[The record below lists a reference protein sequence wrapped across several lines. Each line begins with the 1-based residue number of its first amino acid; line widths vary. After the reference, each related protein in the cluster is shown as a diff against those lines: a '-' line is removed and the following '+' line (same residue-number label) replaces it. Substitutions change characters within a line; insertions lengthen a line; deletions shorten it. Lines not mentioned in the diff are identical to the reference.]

1 LGAVVNLSSG
11 TAQDRAVSLIGS
23 VEWILLEF
31 DEQCSRLVSANPY
44 DDVDND
50 VDTAGWKMI
59 PAENLIASCSGTG
72 TKLAVMVSNAA
83 DVTGLSRALELG
95 VDALCV
101 SSDATDELWSAVVSA
116 RDERLFAVEKSTSE
130 DDPSSTTSTAGP
142 MIQNG
147 TCRRKSNAAVLADR
161 ICLDFIRTLSPTEGC
176 WIGSSSQLLALI
188 LSENSPSSYVPTRP
202 FRINA
207 GPVHSYV
214 LLGDG
219 VTTKYLCEVQAGD
232 ELLVYDCATGLERAV
247 AVGRLKEEVRPCV
260 IVELTTTQDAT
271 ATQEDIHHGGHT
283 EKVGQV
289 FLQQAETVRLGS
301 NSSSNTDKFVRVTDL
316 KPSTDV
322 NVRGIRTSK
331 DNSRTVLLRVS
342 RVGTHV
348 GQAYTGSVNE
358 T

>member
-1 LGAVVNLSSG
+1 
-11 TAQDRAVSLIGS
+11 
-23 VEWILLEF
+23 
-31 DEQCSRLVSANPY
+31 
-44 DDVDND
+44 
-50 VDTAGWKMI
+50 
-59 PAENLIASCSGTG
+59 
-72 TKLAVMVSNAA
+72 
-83 DVTGLSRALELG
+83 
-95 VDALCV
+95 
-101 SSDATDELWSAVVSA
+101 
-116 RDERLFAVEKSTSE
+116 
-130 DDPSSTTSTAGP
+130 

-147 TCRRKSNAAVLADR
+147 TCRRKSTAAVLADR

-271 ATQEDIHHGGHT
+271 ATQEDIKHGGHT
-283 EKVGQV
+283 EKIGQV

-301 NSSSNTDKFVRVTDL
+301 NSNTNTDGFVRVTDL
-316 KPSTDV
+316 KPSTDG

-331 DNSRTVLLRVS
+331 DDSRRFVRVTDLKPSTDGNVRGIRTSKDDSRTVLLRVS